1 EDGIRDRNVTG
12 VQTCALPILELSLLL
27 ISLFKLFAYGAVLLV
42 TGTAVT
48 YLCSRVNFIMMIVY
62 KLKETYFQVAQLF
75 IDFEEVEIHRSEERR
90 VGKEGEKNWDVDTE

>member
-1 EDGIRDRNVTG
+1 MFVGFIENT
-12 VQTCALPILELSLLL
+12 LELSLLL

-75 IDFEEVEIHRSEERR
+75 IDFEEVEIHIVEED
-90 VGKEGEKNWDVDTE
+90 KNEPTERAWQKRISS